1 MRKFIRFVTDI
12 PMYVVICLTYLVLGP
27 PLLLFEYLERLYDWA
42 HQEDYE

>member
-12 PMYVVICLTYLVLGP
+12 PMYVMIGLTTLVFGP
-27 PLLLFEYLERLYDWA
+27 PLLLFGYLERLYDWA